1 MSATYNPNLTS
12 EIDWVRFLL
21 GDTDVDNALIS
32 NEEIQG
38 ALNRATNDLHKALGY
53 LMEALSNDPR
63 RLMKL
68 RDAVGGA
75 MTLAELQS
83 YFSNKARQWIS

>member
-1 MSATYNPNLTS
+1 MSATYDPTLPS
-12 EIDWVRFLL
+12 EIDWIRFLL
-21 GDTDVDNALIS
+21 GDTDTDNPLMS
-32 NEEIQG
+32 NEEIEG
-38 ALNRATNDLHKALGY
+38 ALNRATNDLHKTLGY

-63 RLMKL
+63 RLTIL

-75 MTLAELQS
+75 MTLSELQS